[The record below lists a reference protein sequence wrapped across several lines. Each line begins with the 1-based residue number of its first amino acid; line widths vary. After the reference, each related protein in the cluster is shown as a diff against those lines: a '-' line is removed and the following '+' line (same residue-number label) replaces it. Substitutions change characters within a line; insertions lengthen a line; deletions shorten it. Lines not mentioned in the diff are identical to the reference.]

1 MAPEALVIT
10 VDGPAA
16 SGKGTLAR
24 KLAETLDL
32 PHLDTGRLYRAVG
45 AAVLAAGGDP
55 SNAEEAEAAARALD
69 PARVG
74 GAPLDDPA
82 LGSEAVARAASV
94 VAAIPAVRTA
104 LLAFQRRFAGGPVGA
119 VLDGR
124 DTGTVVCPQATVKFF
139 LTATAEERAR
149 RRHDEL
155 RGRGE
160 ASIYAQVLAG
170 IIERD
175 RRDRTRAV
183 APLEPASD
191 AVVIDTTR
199 LDAAAVFETA
209 LAALRARAALPA
221 GAKGSP
227 SA

>member
-1 MAPEALVIT
+1 MPAEARPLVIT

-24 KLAETLDL
+24 SLAAALGL

-45 AAVLAAGGDP
+45 AALLAAGADP
-55 SNAEEAEAAARALD
+55 ADAERAEAAARALD
-69 PARVG
+69 PAR
-74 GAPLDDPA
+74 LDDAA
-82 LGSEAVARAASV
+82 LGGEAVAHAASV
-94 VAAIPAVRTA
+94 VAAIPSVRAA
-104 LLAFQRRFAGGPVGA
+104 LLAFQRRFAAGPAGA

-124 DTGTVVCPQATVKFF
+124 DTGTVVCPRATVKLF
-139 LTATAEERAR
+139 LTATPEERAR

-155 RGRGE
+155 RARGE

-199 LDAAAVFETA
+199 LDAAAVFEAA
-209 LAALRARAALPA
+209 LAVLRARGSLAAGPRGRPDA
-221 GAKGSP
+221 
-227 SA
+227 

>member
-1 MAPEALVIT
+1 MVIT

-24 KLAETLDL
+24 TLAAELGL
-32 PHLDTGRLYRAVG
+32 PHLDTGRIYRGVG
-45 AAVLAAGGDP
+45 VALLAAGQDP
-55 SNAEEAEAAARALD
+55 SDPAAAEAAALALD
-69 PARVG
+69 PAALG
-74 GAPLDDPA
+74 DPA
-82 LGSEAVARAASV
+82 LASEAAARAASV
-94 VAAIPAVRTA
+94 VAAMPRVRAA
-104 LLAFQRRFAGGPVGA
+104 LLAFQRRFAAGPRGA

-124 DTGTVVCPQATVKFF
+124 DTGTVICPEAKVKLF

-160 ASIYAQVLAG
+160 ASIYADVLVE
-170 IIERD
+170 IIARD

-199 LDAAAVFETA
+199 LDAAAVFEAA
-209 LAALRARAALPA
+209 LVVLRARGLYPA
-221 GAKGSP
+221 GPRGSP
-227 SA
+227 VA